1 MVTRPRYR
9 SEHPLRHVELQPDEE
24 RRLRALVHILDY
36 FEDHAPQIP
45 ASMIEAF
52 LLVALNEGCSL
63 RDIVELSGRPQSTM
77 SRHLLDLGER
87 NRRME
92 PGLGL
97 VDWRIAPEELR
108 RKEYYLTPKGRGLLR
123 RILSEKFIEEGKL
136 TTQPEARKLT
146 ARVEE
151 KASA

>member
-1 MVTRPRYR
+1 MPASKR
-9 SEHPLRHVELQPDEE
+9 VELKPDEE

-63 RDIVELSGRPQSTM
+63 RDVVKMSGKPQSTM

-87 NRRME
+87 NRKME

-97 VDWRIAPEELR
+97 VAWRIAPDELR
-108 RKEYYLTPKGRGLLR
+108 RKEYFLTPKGRGLLR
-123 RILSEKFIEEGKL
+123 RILSEKFVEEGKL
-136 TTQPEARKLT
+136 AQPEAIR
-146 ARVEE
+146 AGE